1 MKSSIIDIPRKKNEA
16 DLFGIQKYQNA
27 LVEFVNHSHT
37 PLTIALQGEWGSGKT
52 SLMNLLDDELCD
64 KGTFYRVWINSWQ
77 YSLMRTPEEAILKIV
92 EGMIEQIL
100 KTITDNDGKNKT
112 VENVKSIFKKISL
125 AGGKFLAKQIADKA
139 GLNPDGVDDLF
150 NGGGSEGA
158 EISGMKKEIE
168 KLITEIIETSKDK
181 NKTGFI
187 FFIDDLD
194 RIDPPVAV
202 HILELLKN
210 IFDLDKCIFV
220 LAIDYDVVIKGLEP
234 KFGKL
239 TDKNEREFRSFFDK
253 IIQLPFS
260 MPVTS
265 YTIDIYLIDALKSI
279 GFITEEESTQ
289 NQYKESLTELAS
301 FSVGQNP
308 RALKRLTNTLSLI
321 HIINKYG
328 DEQQNEIENEKIIGF
343 AMVCLQIA
351 YPYVYNKLIEDS
363 NFVNWNDETA
373 LKLDLESLTDIQKER
388 LNSTEEFNEPWEKV
402 LFRMCQKETYS
413 KNRVFQISRL
423 LNKVIELVP
432 KDHNIGEVVASILE
446 QSAITNLLANDKP
459 KVIELSSKD
468 NINLCIPFSNMLISK
483 LRENLIILETPPIK
497 STSNLIIC
505 SIDVPIENAKF
516 SSFKYRIDVCQ
527 TTWTG
532 AFICLRAFDG
542 TTIKNHGK
550 NPILQNVRN
559 TICNNGYEKGTGTWD
574 VLSKAIKVGSS
585 QLNFSKLDD
594 ASISI
599 LADSKKMEALVNNV
613 TEECKTLAALVKNI
627 LESDH

>member
-1 MKSSIIDIPRKKNEA
+1 MKSSVIDIPRKKNEA

-27 LVEFVNHSHT
+27 LVEFINHSHT

-100 KTITDNDGKNKT
+100 KTISDNDGKNKT
-112 VENVKSIFKKISL
+112 VENVKLMFKKISFS
-125 AGGKFLAKQIADKA
+125 GGKFLAKQIVDKV
-139 GLNPDGVDDLF
+139 GLNSDGVDAFFD
-150 NGGGSEGA
+150 GGGSEGA

-168 KLITEIIETSKDK
+168 KLIAEIIEKNKDK
-181 NKTGFI
+181 NKLGFI

-202 HILELLKN
+202 QILELLKN
-210 IFDLDKCIFV
+210 IFDLDKCIFI

-253 IIQLPFS
+253 IIQMPFS
-260 MPVTS
+260 MPVAS
-265 YTIDIYLIDALKSI
+265 YTIDVYLLEALKNI
-279 GFITEEESTQ
+279 GFITEEESTED
-289 NQYKESLTELAS
+289 QYKESLTEFAS
-301 FSVGQNP
+301 LSVGQNP

-321 HIINKYG
+321 TIINKYG
-328 DEQQNEIENEKIIGF
+328 DEEQNEIENEKLIGF

-363 NFVNWNDETA
+363 NFVTWNDETA
-373 LKLDLESLTDIQKER
+373 LKLDLESLSDIQKER
-388 LNSTEEFNEPWEKV
+388 LNSTSEFDEPWEKV

-423 LNKVIELVP
+423 LNKVKELIP
-432 KDHNIGEVVASILE
+432 ENRDLGQVVASILE

-459 KVIELSSKD
+459 KVIELSRKD
-468 NINLCIPFSNMLISK
+468 NINLCTIFSNMLISK
-483 LRENLIILETPPIK
+483 LRENLNVSETPPIK
-497 STSNLIIC
+497 STSNQKICIID
-505 SIDVPIENAKF
+505 IPIENTKYNA
-516 SSFKYRIDVCQ
+516 FKYRIDVCQ
-527 TTWTG
+527 TSWTG
-532 AFICLRAFDG
+532 ALICLRAWDG

-559 TICNNGYEKGTGTWD
+559 IICENGYDKGNGIWD
-574 VLSKAIKVGSS
+574 LLSKTIIVGSS
-585 QLNFSKLDD
+585 PLNFSKLDD
-594 ASISI
+594 AS
-599 LADSKKMEALVNNV
+599 LATLVDSKKLEILVNTV
-613 TEECKTLAALVKNI
+613 TDECKKLASYVKNV
-627 LESDH
+627 LESDK

>member
-1 MKSSIIDIPRKKNEA
+1 
-16 DLFGIQKYQNA
+16 
-27 LVEFVNHSHT
+27 
-37 PLTIALQGEWGSGKT
+37 
-52 SLMNLLDDELCD
+52 
-64 KGTFYRVWINSWQ
+64 
-77 YSLMRTPEEAILKIV
+77 
-92 EGMIEQIL
+92 
-100 KTITDNDGKNKT
+100 
-112 VENVKSIFKKISL
+112 
-125 AGGKFLAKQIADKA
+125 
-139 GLNPDGVDDLF
+139 
-150 NGGGSEGA
+150 
-158 EISGMKKEIE
+158 
-168 KLITEIIETSKDK
+168 
-181 NKTGFI
+181 
-187 FFIDDLD
+187 
-194 RIDPPVAV
+194 
-202 HILELLKN
+202 
-210 IFDLDKCIFV
+210 
-220 LAIDYDVVIKGLEP
+220 
-234 KFGKL
+234 
-239 TDKNEREFRSFFDK
+239 
-253 IIQLPFS
+253 
-260 MPVTS
+260 
-265 YTIDIYLIDALKSI
+265 
-279 GFITEEESTQ
+279 
-289 NQYKESLTELAS
+289 
-301 FSVGQNP
+301 
-308 RALKRLTNTLSLI
+308 
-321 HIINKYG
+321 
-328 DEQQNEIENEKIIGF
+328 
-343 AMVCLQIA
+343 MVCLQIA

-527 TTWTG
+527 ITWTG

>member
-1 MKSSIIDIPRKKNEA
+1 MKTSVIDIPRKKNEA

-100 KTITDNDGKNKT
+100 KTLSDNDGKNKT
-112 VENVKSIFKKISL
+112 VENVKSIFKKISF

-139 GLNPDGVDDLF
+139 GLNSDGVDAFFD
-150 NGGGSEGA
+150 GEGAEGA
-158 EISGMKKEIE
+158 EISRMKKEIE
-168 KLITEIIETSKDK
+168 KLIAEIIETSKDK

-202 HILELLKN
+202 QILELLKN

-239 TDKNEREFRSFFDK
+239 TEKNEREFRSFFDK
-253 IIQLPFS
+253 IIQMPFS
-260 MPVTS
+260 MPVAS
-265 YTIDIYLIDALKSI
+265 YTIDVYLLEALKNI
-279 GFITEEESTQ
+279 GFITEEESTED
-289 NQYKESLTELAS
+289 QYKESLTELAS
-301 FSVGQNP
+301 LSVGQNP

-321 HIINKYG
+321 TIINKYG
-328 DEQQNEIENEKIIGF
+328 DEQQNEIDNEKLIGF

-363 NFVNWNDETA
+363 NFINWNDETA
-373 LKLDLESLTDIQKER
+373 LKLDLESLTDVQRER
-388 LNSTEEFNEPWEKV
+388 LNATAEFDEPWEKV

-423 LNKVIELVP
+423 LNKVKELVP
-432 KDHNIGEVVASILE
+432 KDRDLGEVVASILE
-446 QSAITNLLANDKP
+446 QSAITNLVANDKP
-459 KVIELSSKD
+459 KVIEISRKD
-468 NINLCIPFSNMLISK
+468 NINLCISFSNLLITK
-483 LRENLIILETPPIK
+483 LRENLIISETPPIK
-497 STSNLIIC
+497 STSNILIC
-505 SIDVPIENAKF
+505 KIDIPIENSKYKD
-516 SSFKYRIDVCQ
+516 FKYRLDVCQ
-527 TTWTG
+527 ATHAG
-532 AFICLRAFDG
+532 VFISFRAWDG

-550 NPILQNVRN
+550 NPILQNIRN
-559 TICNNGYEKGTGTWD
+559 TICKNGYDKGNGIWD
-574 VLSKAIKVGSS
+574 VLSKTILVGSTP
-585 QLNFSKLDD
+585 LNFSKLDD
-594 ASISI
+594 MSMAT
-599 LADSKKMEALVNNV
+599 LADSKKLEALVNTV
-613 TEECKTLAALVKNI
+613 TDECKTLVELIKNTF
-627 LESDH
+627 EADK

>member
-1 MKSSIIDIPRKKNEA
+1 MKSSVIDIPRKKSEA

-27 LVEFVNHSHT
+27 LVEFINHSHT

-100 KTITDNDGKNKT
+100 KTISDNDGKNKT

-150 NGGGSEGA
+150 AGGGSEGA
-158 EISGMKKEIE
+158 EISRMKKEIE
-168 KLITEIIETSKDK
+168 NLIAEIIETSKDK
-181 NKTGFI
+181 NKLGFI

-202 HILELLKN
+202 QILELLKN

-239 TDKNEREFRSFFDK
+239 TPQNEREFRSFFDK
-253 IIQLPFS
+253 IIQMPFS
-260 MPVTS
+260 MPVAS
-265 YTIDIYLIDALKSI
+265 YTIDVYLIDALKNI
-279 GFITEEESTQ
+279 GFITEEEAIE

-301 FSVGQNP
+301 LSVGQNP

-321 HIINKYG
+321 TIINKYG
-328 DEQQNEIENEKIIGF
+328 DEEQNEIENEKLIGF

-363 NFVNWNDETA
+363 SFVNWNDETA
-373 LKLDLESLTDIQKER
+373 LKLDLESLTPEQKER
-388 LNSTEEFNEPWEKV
+388 LNTTEEFNEPWEKV

-423 LNKVIELVP
+423 LNKVKELVP
-432 KDHNIGEVVASILE
+432 KERDLGEVIASILE
-446 QSAITNLLANDKP
+446 QSAITNLAANDKP
-459 KVIELSSKD
+459 KVIGISRKD
-468 NINLCIPFSNMLISK
+468 NINLCLSFSHQLVSK
-483 LRENLIILETPPIK
+483 LKENLIVSEAPPIK
-497 STSNLIIC
+497 STSNIRIC
-505 SIDVPIENAKF
+505 SIEIPIENDKF
-516 SSFKYRIDVCQ
+516 GGFKYRLDVCQ
-527 TTWTG
+527 TTWYGAYICFRAWDRTG
-532 AFICLRAFDG
+532 V
-542 TTIKNHGK
+542 KNHGK

-559 TICNNGYEKGTGTWD
+559 TICKNGYEKGTGTWD
-574 VLSKAIKVGSS
+574 VLSKTIIVGNSP
-585 QLNFSKLDD
+585 LNFSKLTD
-594 ASISI
+594 ASMAT
-599 LADSKKMEALVNNV
+599 LADSKKLEVLVNTV
-613 TEECKTLAALVKNI
+613 TEECKTLAAHVKNI

>member
-1 MKSSIIDIPRKKNEA
+1 MKSSVIDIPRKKNEA

-100 KTITDNDGKNKT
+100 KTLSDNDGKNKT
-112 VENVKSIFKKISL
+112 VENVKSIFKKISF

-139 GLNPDGVDDLF
+139 GLNPDGVDALF
-150 NGGGSEGA
+150 DGEGAEGA
-158 EISGMKKEIE
+158 EISRMKKEIE
-168 KLITEIIETSKDK
+168 KLIAEIIETSKDK
-181 NKTGFI
+181 NKSGFI

-202 HILELLKN
+202 QILELLKN

-239 TDKNEREFRSFFDK
+239 TPQNEREFRSFFDK
-253 IIQLPFS
+253 IIQMPFS
-260 MPVTS
+260 MPVAS
-265 YTIDIYLIDALKSI
+265 YTIDVYLIDALKNI
-279 GFITEEESTQ
+279 GFITEEESTED
-289 NQYKESLTELAS
+289 QYKESLTELAS
-301 FSVGQNP
+301 LSVGQNP

-321 HIINKYG
+321 TIINKYG
-328 DEQQNEIENEKIIGF
+328 DEQQNEIENEKLIGF

-363 NFVNWNDETA
+363 NFINWNDETA
-373 LKLDLESLTDIQKER
+373 LKLDLESLTPEQQAR
-388 LNSTEEFNEPWEKV
+388 LNSTSEFDEPWEKV

-423 LNKVIELVP
+423 LNKVKELIP
-432 KDHNIGEVVASILE
+432 KERDLGEVIAAILE
-446 QSAITNLLANDKP
+446 QSAITNLAANDKP
-459 KVIELSSKD
+459 KVIGISRKD
-468 NINLCIPFSNMLISK
+468 NINLCISFSEQLINK
-483 LRENLIILETPPIK
+483 LKEKLIVSEAPPIK
-497 STSNLIIC
+497 STTNILIC
-505 SIDVPIENAKF
+505 TIDIPIENAKF
-516 SSFKYRIDVCQ
+516 SGLKYRLDVCQ

-532 AFICLRAFDG
+532 VYICFRACDG

-559 TICNNGYEKGTGTWD
+559 TICKNGYDKGNGIWD
-574 VLSKAIKVGSS
+574 VLSKTILVGSTP
-585 QLNFSKLDD
+585 LNFSKLDD
-594 ASISI
+594 MSMAT
-599 LADSKKMEALVNNV
+599 LADSKKLEALVNTV
-613 TEECKTLAALVKNI
+613 SDECKILVDLIKNN
-627 LESDH
+627 LETDK

>member
-1 MKSSIIDIPRKKNEA
+1 
-16 DLFGIQKYQNA
+16 
-27 LVEFVNHSHT
+27 
-37 PLTIALQGEWGSGKT
+37 
-52 SLMNLLDDELCD
+52 
-64 KGTFYRVWINSWQ
+64 
-77 YSLMRTPEEAILKIV
+77 
-92 EGMIEQIL
+92 
-100 KTITDNDGKNKT
+100 
-112 VENVKSIFKKISL
+112 
-125 AGGKFLAKQIADKA
+125 
-139 GLNPDGVDDLF
+139 
-150 NGGGSEGA
+150 
-158 EISGMKKEIE
+158 
-168 KLITEIIETSKDK
+168 
-181 NKTGFI
+181 
-187 FFIDDLD
+187 
-194 RIDPPVAV
+194 
-202 HILELLKN
+202 
-210 IFDLDKCIFV
+210 
-220 LAIDYDVVIKGLEP
+220 VVIKGLEP

-459 KVIELSSKD
+459 KVCL
-468 NINLCIPFSNMLISK
+468 LY
-483 LRENLIILETPPIK
+483 
-497 STSNLIIC
+497 TSP
-505 SIDVPIENAKF
+505 SPRD
-516 SSFKYRIDVCQ
+516 
-527 TTWTG
+527 
-532 AFICLRAFDG
+532 
-542 TTIKNHGK
+542 
-550 NPILQNVRN
+550 
-559 TICNNGYEKGTGTWD
+559 
-574 VLSKAIKVGSS
+574 
-585 QLNFSKLDD
+585 
-594 ASISI
+594 
-599 LADSKKMEALVNNV
+599 
-613 TEECKTLAALVKNI
+613 
-627 LESDH
+627 